1 MKMTYKKLL
10 DCIEKGENLTVEF
23 KQRFS
28 TSEKIAKEIIAFANT
43 RGGIIIF
50 GVNDNGSI
58 CGVDSEKGTT
68 ELVKQTIDDYCEPP
82 PEVEYF
88 YFQFSNKE
96 TVTVKILE
104 SHSKPL
110 RLQDYK
116 KQLDLNTA
124 KVYIRVNDKSVPA
137 SKEMIKLLQSQST
150 NKKLT
155 SYEIG
160 GNEKRVFELLDKY
173 ENVTVKQLSEFA
185 NISNRRASRTLIKL
199 VRANV
204 LLIHTKENGEN
215 YFTYSGREI
224 DCS

>member
-1 MKMTYKKLL
+1 MTFKKLL
-10 DCIEKGENLTVEF
+10 QCIKSGENLTVEF

-58 CGVDSEKGTT
+58 CGVESEKGVV
-68 ELVKQTIDDYCEPP
+68 ELVQQTISNFCEPLP
-82 PEVEYF
+82 QVEFY
-88 YFQFSNKE
+88 YFQFNEKE
-96 TVTVKILE
+96 IVTVKVIE
-104 SHSKPL
+104 SLKKPL
-110 RLQDYK
+110 RMQDFK

-124 KVYIRVNDKSVPA
+124 KVYVRVNDKSVPA
-137 SKEMIKLLQSQST
+137 SKEMIKLLQSHST

-160 GNEKRVFELLDKY
+160 KNEKLVFELIDKC

-215 YFTYSGREI
+215 YFTYSGKEI